1 MWQTCMHL
9 IWLNWQAKCGRQL
22 GKSPNRF
29 CNSHGL
35 NQLSTDS
42 YKRPTSQHVDVWS
55 SFRASHQPTF
65 TKTTAFR
72 LNCISQPSQKRWWKD
87 AYLNHHGS
95 PSLKLKNDHRVFF
108 FAAAPKKRRVS
119 LGTSTANFPECRE
132 RERRKSR
139 RSSSFPE
146 PLSCLRICDNWTFGE
161 SIDVSSWWSFS
172 KMYYVYIILYHIF

>member
-1 MWQTCMHL
+1 MWPTCMHL
-9 IWLNWQAKCGRQL
+9 IWVNWQAKCERQVSL
-22 GKSPNRF
+22 
-29 CNSHGL
+29 
-35 NQLSTDS
+35 QTDS
-42 YKRPTSQHVDVWS
+42 TILTAWTSLAPIATRCMVNTLM
-55 SFRASHQPTF
+55 FETASGLGCHQPTF

-72 LNCISQPSQKRWWKD
+72 LSCISQPSQKRWWKD

-95 PSLKLKNDHRVFF
+95 PSLKQKNLTVFF

-146 PLSCLRICDNWTFGE
+146 PLSC
-161 SIDVSSWWSFS
+161 VSSWWSFS